1 MPPAV
6 ASSPSIAWRLPHVY
20 SSSPCP
26 CATLLLPPPLPR
38 FTYKDNTLT
47 NAPEPQPDGVPPQQP
62 PPEVSRLTIERIVV
76 LGLPPRATY
85 TASVNGQSFPAAWG
99 APSLGST
106 SQQAL
111 VVRPQGLQ
119 VGSDWSLT
127 ISNAKAR

>member
-1 MPPAV
+1 
-6 ASSPSIAWRLPHVY
+6 
-20 SSSPCP
+20 
-26 CATLLLPPPLPR
+26 
-38 FTYKDNTLT
+38 
-47 NAPEPQPDGVPPQQP
+47 VPPQQP

-85 TASVNGQSFPAAWG
+85 TASVNGHSFPAAWG